1 MLWQIFLMILG
12 MVGLVVGGELLVR
25 GAAKL
30 AALAGISPLVVGLT
44 VVAFGTSAP
53 ELAVSLSASL
63 QGNTDIGIGNI
74 VGSNIF
80 NVLAVLGMSALVAPL
95 VVSSQL
101 VRLDVPLMVALS
113 FLMLLLGF
121 DGEISQLDG
130 GILFGILVV
139 YIGWLI
145 YQSRKERKEVQD
157 EFAEEYGTDE
167 KLTAAGLFLQLGY
180 IVAGLV
186 ALTFGSQWMVSG
198 ASEIARYFGM
208 SDLLIGLTIVAVG
221 TSLPEAAAS
230 VMASIRGERDI
241 AVGNI
246 VGSNIFNICCVLG
259 LSSLASPAGIPVSE
273 AALTFDI
280 PVMIAVAVA
289 CLPIFVTGYAIAR
302 WEGAL
307 FVFYYIAYTT
317 YLILEAV
324 DSSWS
329 HPLEVMMVGFV
340 IPLTVITLLV
350 TTFRALRKRFR
361 NSPQREQGNADSS
374 E

>member
-1 MLWQIFLMILG
+1 MLWPIVWMIVGL
-12 MVGLVVGGELLVR
+12 VGLVVGGELLVR

-63 QGNTDIGIGNI
+63 KGNTDIGIGNV

-80 NVLAVLGMSALVAPL
+80 NVLAILGMSAVVAPL

-101 VRLDVPLMVALS
+101 VRIDVPLMVALS
-113 FLMLLLGF
+113 FLVLLMGL

-139 YIGWLI
+139 YLGWLI
-145 YQSRKERKEVQD
+145 YQSRREQKAVQD
-157 EFAEEYGTDE
+157 EFAEEFGTQE
-167 KLTAAGLFLQLGY
+167 KLTLAGLAIQLAL
-180 IVAGLV
+180 IAAGLV
-186 ALTFGSQWMVSG
+186 ALTFSSQWLVDG
-198 ASEIARYFGM
+198 ASTIAKQFGM
-208 SDLLIGLTIVAVG
+208 SELLIGLTIVAAG

-259 LSSLASPAGIPVSE
+259 LSALAPPSGIPVSPD
-273 AALTFDI
+273 ALKFDI

-289 CLPIFVTGYAIAR
+289 CLPIFFTGYTIAR
-302 WEGAL
+302 WEGIL
-307 FVFYYIAYTT
+307 FVFYYVAYTT
-317 YLILEAV
+317 YLVLVAV
-324 DSSWS
+324 NSSWS
-329 HPLEVMMVGFV
+329 HPLGVMMLGFAV
-340 IPLTVITLLV
+340 PLTVITLLV
-350 TTFRALRKRFR
+350 TTYRALRKPAE
-361 NSPQREQGNADSS
+361 SVSAEH
-374 E
+374 